1 MKKEIDIMTEIEKL
15 EDLSPTKIEKV
26 DMGPNDI
33 LVVTVD
39 CGKMRGNQ
47 VVKHLA
53 VHEAEYRKVFP
64 DNDIMVVSSRVDL
77 SVLHMV
83 ENH

>member
-1 MKKEIDIMTEIEKL
+1 MEEIEKL
-15 EDLSPTKIEKV
+15 EDLSPTKIEKL

-39 CGKMRGNQ
+39 CGKMRGAQ
-47 VVKHLA
+47 VENHLA
-53 VHEAEYRKVFP
+53 VTKLGFKKTFP
-64 DNDIMVVSSRVDL
+64 DNEVMVLSSRIDL

-83 ENH
+83 EEPII